1 MATQNYSTN
10 ATSTTT
16 DRVVAFFD
24 DREKAYQAM
33 SRLKDAGIAPE
44 NIGFA
49 AGEEYATSGTSGTP
63 DVDAESRDRSFW
75 QKVKDFFSGGD
86 HDDQS
91 DFRDATNDW
100 GWDEDRYGY
109 YQQGISTGGAVVTVR
124 GERIA
129 EARRILQE
137 YGGDLRESGFESNVI
152 PGSESARGNLGTA
165 SNRVGVEGERRIQLR
180 GEMLRTYKER
190 VQRGEV
196 TLRKEVITENQSVN
210 VPVSREELVIER
222 TPGTG
227 RATGEIGTG
236 EEVRVP
242 LSEER
247 VRVEKQPVVNEE
259 VRVGKR
265 QVQSNKEVSD
275 QVRHEEL
282 RVDKKGEVETPAEEG
297 TRKSK
302 KPAA

>member
-1 MATQNYSTN
+1 MAIQDDSTN

-24 DREKAYQAM
+24 DREKAYEAM
-33 SRLKDAGIAPE
+33 SRLKESGIPPE

-49 AGEEYATSGTSGTP
+49 AGDYQTSGTSGTAGI
-63 DVDAESRDRSFW
+63 DTNSRDQSFW
-75 QKVKDFFSGGD
+75 QKVKSFFAGD
-86 HDDQS
+86 HHDDQT

-100 GWDEDRYGY
+100 GWDEERYGY
-109 YQQGISTGGAVVTVR
+109 YQRGFSSGGAIVTVS
-124 GERIA
+124 GERTA

-137 YGGDLRESGFESNVI
+137 YGGDPRETGFENNVI
-152 PGSESARGNLGTA
+152 PGSESATGGVGIG

-210 VPVSREELVIER
+210 VPVTREELVVER

-227 RATGEIGTG
+227 RASGEIGTG

-282 RVDKKGEVETPAEEG
+282 RVDKKGEVETPIEESG
-297 TRKSK
+297 KAK